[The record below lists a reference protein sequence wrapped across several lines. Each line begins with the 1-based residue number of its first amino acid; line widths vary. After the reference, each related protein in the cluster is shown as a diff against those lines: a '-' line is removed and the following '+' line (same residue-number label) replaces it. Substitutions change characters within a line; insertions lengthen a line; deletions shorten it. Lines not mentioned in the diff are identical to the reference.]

1 MLILI
6 DYNLYYVFFLFSGIL
21 IDAWI
26 KQLLIVCGW
35 CSFRKLGSS
44 IAIWRTGG
52 YLFYF
57 ASVFYFFFRM
67 AFKLFPTM
75 DLSRNVGIHLVYI
88 LANIAWPIMTGIE
101 QLKALICDW
110 RSSAARSK
118 SGTLAA
124 RHSPQNSD
132 EGAAAEGDSDRRMV
146 TRWVGKLSQCHNCT
160 TCPFCG
166 WSTEGLGLI
175 GWMAEHDTAKQ
186 VCIAFQLGCCYLNSS
201 NPVVE

>member
-1 MLILI
+1 MGDVPFESWGLPLPFGELEGIYFTLP
-6 DYNLYYVFFLFSGIL
+6 VFFI
-21 IDAWI
+21 
-26 KQLLIVCGW
+26 
-35 CSFRKLGSS
+35 
-44 IAIWRTGG
+44 
-52 YLFYF
+52 
-57 ASVFYFFFRM
+57 FFRM

-186 VCIAFQLGCCYLNSS
+186 VLYCVPIGVLLSEQF
-201 NPVVE
+201 